1 MSKLLYLAAAVA
13 VAVVL
18 GGQFAR
24 ADEPQQAPAKQS
36 HAQSATTQA
45 AQDHAAKDP
54 NYRWHNGQWWY
65 WMPQQ
70 KHWMV
75 WNGSQWIP
83 STARNANRST
93 NRSFSY
99 QEDAAPATTYSG
111 GYYGGYRSGRWD
123 APADAS
129 VSNNDMINNS
139 YGFRGAASKAIG
151 KY

>member
-1 MSKLLYLAAAVA
+1 MSKLLYLAALAAVA
-13 VAVVL
+13 AIL
-18 GGQFAR
+18 SGQWAL

-36 HAQSATTQA
+36 QAQQSQTTQA
-45 AQDHAAKDP
+45 TQDHAAKDP

-83 STARNANRST
+83 STARAAQGNANR
-93 NRSFSY
+93 RFSY
-99 QEDAAPATTYSG
+99 QEQAAPTTT
-111 GYYGGYRSGRWD
+111 YYGGYYRQGRWD

-129 VSNNDMINNS
+129 VSNNNMINNS
-139 YGFRGAASKAIG
+139 YGFRGAGSKAAG